1 MMSIASKVVS
11 SSQAWKWT
19 EDAFQAIA
27 YWLGYQRKRFRH
39 YPIREIA
46 VVTELA
52 ALLHA
57 PAQRQGL
64 RIECERAFPLVLDMP
79 PGAMPAFRQ
88 KRVDIAIGPA
98 TGTATHALEVKVPGK
113 IDAQGMPSWA
123 VDLHRL
129 VWLKQQNP
137 HIEVRL
143 ALVTES
149 ALPAGWLSDSGRALR
164 TEQQLPDGTLY
175 RVRRV
180 FRALPLLPKV
190 EGENGRLSLNRG
202 PCVVLVE
209 PSCERRLLSK
219 NAER

>member
-1 MMSIASKVVS
+1 MQNSNSNS
-11 SSQAWKWT
+11 AWKWT
-19 EDAFQAIA
+19 EDAFQAVA

-57 PAQRQGL
+57 RAQRQGL
-64 RIECERAFPLVLDMP
+64 RIECERAFPLVLDV
-79 PGAMPAFRQ
+79 PAASIPDFRQ
-88 KRVDIAIGPA
+88 KRVDIAIGLV
-98 TGTATHALEVKVPGK
+98 TGGATHVLEVKVPEK
-113 IDAQGMPSWA
+113 IDIKALPPWA
-123 VDLHRL
+123 DDLHRL
-129 VWLKQQNP
+129 EWLKQQKP
-137 HIEVRL
+137 SIEVRL
-143 ALVTES
+143 ALITES

-164 TEQQLPDGTLY
+164 ADQELADGTLY

-202 PCVVLVE
+202 PCVVLIE
-209 PSCERRLLSK
+209 PTAVSGPGFL
-219 NAER
+219 

>member
-1 MMSIASKVVS
+1 MQNSNSNS
-11 SSQAWKWT
+11 AWKWT
-19 EDAFQAIA
+19 EDAFQAVA

-57 PAQRQGL
+57 RAQRQGL
-64 RIECERAFPLVLDMP
+64 RIECERTFPLVLDRAP
-79 PGAMPAFRQ
+79 DAMPDFRQ

-98 TGTATHALEVKVPGK
+98 TGGATLAIEVKVPGT

-123 VDLHRL
+123 EDLHRL
-129 VWLKQQNP
+129 AWLKQQNP

-164 TEQQLPDGTLY
+164 TEQQLPDGTFF
-175 RVRRV
+175 RARRV

-202 PCVVLVE
+202 PCVVLLE
-209 PSCERRLLSK
+209 PSYQRRLSSE
-219 NAER
+219 NGER